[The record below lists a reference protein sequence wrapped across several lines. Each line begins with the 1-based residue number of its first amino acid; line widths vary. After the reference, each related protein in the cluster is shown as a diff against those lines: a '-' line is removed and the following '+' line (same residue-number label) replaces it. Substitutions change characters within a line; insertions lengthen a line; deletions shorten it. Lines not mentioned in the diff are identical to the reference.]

1 MIKKPI
7 ISFVTLFLI
16 FTLVGCGEKLEPT
29 YIEPININFNVANV
43 NNQTVSFQ
51 YPTDDWQQKDS
62 FNPDIIKVLLYGKNE
77 NLDPTT
83 NITIGSTSTSQNL
96 ILEDYVKLI
105 PEHLEKSSPGTKVS
119 LAELRKVNDIVFSY
133 LEMKTK
139 VTEEDLEYGLQKGI
153 FTEET
158 IKAKGGKEAFLNQ
171 PEVKQIQMS
180 VSFQD
185 KITNITATYSNDNEK
200 EIILKAM
207 LTMVQTATLL

>member
-7 ISFVTLFLI
+7 ISFITLFLI
-16 FTLVGCGEKLEPT
+16 FYLAGCGKKLEPT
-29 YIEPININFNVANV
+29 YVEPININFNVTDV
-43 NNQTVSFQ
+43 NNQIVSFS

-77 NLDPTT
+77 ILASTT

-96 ILEDYVKLI
+96 TLEDYVKLI
-105 PEHLEKSSPGTKVS
+105 PEHLEKSSPGTKVYV
-119 LAELRKVNDIVFSY
+119 AELKKVDDIVFSY

-139 VTEEDLEYGLQKGI
+139 VTEEDLKYGLQKGI
-153 FTEET
+153 FTEEG
-158 IKAKGGKEAFLNQ
+158 IKAKGGKGAFLNQ

-180 VSFQD
+180 ISFKD

-207 LTMVQTATLL
+207 LTMIQTAKLL